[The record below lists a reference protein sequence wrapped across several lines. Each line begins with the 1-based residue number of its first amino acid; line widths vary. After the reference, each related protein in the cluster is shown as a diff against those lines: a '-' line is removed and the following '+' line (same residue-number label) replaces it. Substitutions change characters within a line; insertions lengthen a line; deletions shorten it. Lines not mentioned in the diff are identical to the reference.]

1 MNKKSDEMMNK
12 AKQSD
17 ALRISAW
24 KDILISLGTGF
35 LIFVAIAL
43 LLNPKMERLK
53 ATWVMYYGDF

>member
-1 MNKKSDEMMNK
+1 MTENSDRTMS
-12 AKQSD
+12 QSKPSS

-24 KDILISLGTGF
+24 KDIFISLGTGF
-35 LIFVAIAL
+35 LLFVAVSL